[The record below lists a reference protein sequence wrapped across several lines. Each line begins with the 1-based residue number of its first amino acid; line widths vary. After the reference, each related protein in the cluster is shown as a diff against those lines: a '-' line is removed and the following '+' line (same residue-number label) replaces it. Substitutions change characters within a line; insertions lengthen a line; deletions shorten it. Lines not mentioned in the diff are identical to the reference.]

1 MNITLNKVDECNV
14 VRVEGRL
21 DTTNYGELEH
31 HLSSLTDN
39 DEKIILLDLGNLE
52 YISSSGLRILLMFL
66 KKLKAAEGRFMLC
79 GMSADIKEIFEIS
92 GFINIF
98 EIFENQE
105 DALKNIS

>member
-1 MNITLNKVDECNV
+1 MNITLSKVGETNV
-14 VRVEGRL
+14 LQIEGRL

-39 DEKIILLDLGNLE
+39 DELNILLNLDKLE

-66 KKLKAAEGRFMLC
+66 KKIKAVDGRFMLC
-79 GMSADIKEIFEIS
+79 GLSYDIREIFEIS

-105 DALKNIS
+105 AALK

>member
-1 MNITLNKVDECNV
+1 MIITLNKIGDTNIVQI
-14 VRVEGRL
+14 EGRL

-31 HLSSLTDN
+31 HLSSLTDKK
-39 DEKIILLDLGNLE
+39 ELIILLDLEKME

-66 KKLKAAEGRFMLC
+66 KKLKALEGRFMLC
-79 GMSADIKEIFEIS
+79 GLSKDIKEIFEIS

-105 DALKNIS
+105 EALK

>member
-1 MNITLNKVDECNV
+1 MNITESKAGEINIVSI
-14 VRVEGRL
+14 EGRL

-39 DEKIILLDLGNLE
+39 DEVQILLDLSQLE

-66 KKLKAAEGRFMLC
+66 KKIKAAEGRFMLC
-79 GMSADIKEIFEIS
+79 SMSNDIKEIFEIS

-98 EIFENQE
+98 EIFDDQE
-105 DALKNIS
+105 AALK

>member
-1 MNITLNKVDECNV
+1 MNITESKAGEINIVS
-14 VRVEGRL
+14 VEGRL

-39 DEKIILLDLGNLE
+39 DEVQILLDLSKLE

-66 KKLKAAEGRFMLC
+66 KKIKAAEGRFMLC
-79 GMSADIKEIFEIS
+79 SMSNDIKEIFEIS

-98 EIFENQE
+98 EIFDDQE
-105 DALKNIS
+105 AALK